1 MTPDQIYCTSC
12 GTANPA
18 GARFCYKC
26 GALIQV
32 VEESAPPAALNA
44 EAAQPEGPVVEPET
58 MPEKKGSRALEWI
71 LIAVVLFVI
80 IVVAGILSY
89 PKISEKLAA
98 MRATPTSTS
107 TATATATITNTPTP
121 TPIGLSE
128 DLSAVIANASDGDTL
143 YLEPGTY
150 TLAQGIVIQ
159 KTLTIIG
166 AGRDQTKIVTSKTSA
181 YLENHALMH
190 FDGEGT
196 LSLKGISLVYEGSDP
211 SSVLKVYN
219 GHLELS
225 DCRISGAT
233 LTTDKKIQFG
243 LVLTNSSNG
252 HVDNCVIDG
261 NTNVGGDAVPG
272 GIGVAKTAQ
281 LDLSNSQF
289 LNSDFAIVT
298 YDSAKITV
306 TSSEI
311 SGTKYGIYIQGTSE
325 ATLTENVFT
334 KNSIDSI
341 LYRGNSTGTASLNQ
355 ITGNGDDLAIY
366 VTEEAAPT
374 LEKNTV
380 DGSQVGIYYKKTGGG
395 IARQNEISNSVVEG
409 IAVKDTSAPTLEEN
423 TIKNQA
429 TDSGSPSDALGITYS
444 ESAGGTASK
453 NTISGFVYG
462 ISVSGSATPLL
473 EENTLTDNTGAI
485 GYGAKAGGTARGNK
499 ISNNQYGI
507 IVQNEASPTL
517 EENEIFSNKYSIQ
530 LDKLANPTLKNNNI
544 HDNTTNDIV
553 Y

>member
-1 MTPDQIYCTSC
+1 M
-12 GTANPA
+12 
-18 GARFCYKC
+18 
-26 GALIQV
+26 
-32 VEESAPPAALNA
+32 
-44 EAAQPEGPVVEPET
+44 
-58 MPEKKGSRALEWI
+58 
-71 LIAVVLFVI
+71 
-80 IVVAGILSY
+80 
-89 PKISEKLAA
+89 
-98 MRATPTSTS
+98 
-107 TATATATITNTPTP
+107 
-121 TPIGLSE
+121 
-128 DLSAVIANASDGDTL
+128 
-143 YLEPGTY
+143 
-150 TLAQGIVIQ
+150 
-159 KTLTIIG
+159 
-166 AGRDQTKIVTSKTSA
+166 
-181 YLENHALMH
+181 
-190 FDGEGT
+190 
-196 LSLKGISLVYEGSDP
+196 
-211 SSVLKVYN
+211 
-219 GHLELS
+219 
-225 DCRISGAT
+225 
-233 LTTDKKIQFG
+233 
-243 LVLTNSSNG
+243 
-252 HVDNCVIDG
+252 
-261 NTNVGGDAVPG
+261 
-272 GIGVAKTAQ
+272 
-281 LDLSNSQF
+281 
-289 LNSDFAIVT
+289 
-298 YDSAKITV
+298 
-306 TSSEI
+306 
-311 SGTKYGIYIQGTSE
+311 
-325 ATLTENVFT
+325 FT

-444 ESAGGTASK
+444 D
-453 NTISGFVYG
+453 SGFVYG